1 MTDRE
6 IWQVNEV
13 ELTVKAIGHGPLVVL
28 AHGFPDLG
36 ITWRLQVDT
45 LVEAGYRVLVPDLR
59 GYGNSSRPA
68 ARAAY
73 TASAIGL
80 DLIALLDHEGVAQ
93 AHIVGHD
100 WGAASVWPLGMT
112 HGDRL
117 LSLTGI
123 SVPYVRPASAPPMS
137 MVRSRLGDDFY
148 QVRFQDESAAARL
161 QQDVRHTI
169 AAAYSEH
176 FHSMGNS
183 KDLAQAPDWLP
194 RPIFDRYVATFSD
207 TGFEGGLA
215 YYRNIDD
222 NWREAIALGDRPI
235 TCPSLFITGSAD
247 PVTEFMRVEA
257 GASAFTDLRTVVI
270 DGAGHWVHQEA
281 PVEVNRAL
289 LEHLERASRQHD
301 ERSPGQRA
309 SPAPPSPAHR

>member
-1 MTDRE
+1 MADRE

-13 ELTVKAIGHGPLVVL
+13 ELAVRAVGHGPLVVL

-45 LVEAGYRVLVPDLR
+45 LVEAGYRVLVPDLP
-59 GYGNSSRPA
+59 GYGDSSRPA
-68 ARAAY
+68 TRAAY
-73 TASAIGL
+73 TAAAIGS
-80 DLIALLDHEGVAQ
+80 DLIGLLDHEGAAQ

-100 WGAASVWPLGMT
+100 WGAASVWPLGLT

-123 SVPYVRPASAPPMS
+123 SVPYVRPTSAPPMS
-137 MVRSRLGDDFY
+137 MVRSRLGEDFY
-148 QVRFQDESAAARL
+148 QVRFQDDSAAGQL

-169 AAAYSEH
+169 AAAYSER

-183 KDLAQAPDWLP
+183 NDSVRAPDWLP
-194 RPIFDRYVATFSD
+194 QPIFERYVATFRA
-207 TGFEGGLA
+207 TGFDGGLA
-215 YYRNIDD
+215 YYRNIDE
-222 NWREAIALGDRPI
+222 NWRQAVALGEHPI

-247 PVTEFMRVEA
+247 PVAEFMRVEA
-257 GASAFTDLRTVVI
+257 GASAFADLRTVVV

-281 PVEVNRAL
+281 PVDVNRAL
-289 LEHLERASRQHD
+289 LKHLERAVS
-301 ERSPGQRA
+301 
-309 SPAPPSPAHR
+309 